1 MPNSRLWNFD
11 SESRGRRSPRLERH
25 STEGAVRRGISLA
38 LRAASAPALA
48 LVAGFMHAWAVASPT
63 EGQPLWWLQPA
74 AVALLVILL
83 DRCRSAI
90 AAAGLCWLF
99 AACSIGGSVWWL
111 YISLHVYG
119 GLSSALAALS
129 VLSFSG
135 FLATYYALAGAVF
148 CLLRP
153 RDSTLRACLFA
164 VLWLAADLL
173 RATILTGFPWGVGG
187 YAHTD
192 GPFSTLAP
200 WVGVYGIGA
209 AAAFG
214 AALLAGMLVRPRQIR
229 GAWRPLVILGLV
241 LAVAGRPHEAQDL
254 VQAPAVSVTL
264 LQANI
269 AQEQKFESATGVR
282 DALEWYAAQL
292 LTTSTELVVAP
303 ETAIPLLPDQLPA
316 GYAEKLR
323 SRFATG
329 QQAALIGMPLGSE
342 QQGYT
347 NSVVGLRPEAPAYR
361 YNKHHLVPFGEFVPP
376 LFRWF
381 TRMMNIPLGDF
392 ETGAVGQ
399 PSFDWKG
406 NRFAPNICYED
417 LFGEELAVRFRD
429 AAQAP
434 TVLVNVSNIAWFG
447 NTVAIDQHL
456 QISRMRAREFERPVL
471 RATNT
476 GATAVIDCFGRVTDL
491 LPRHTRGVLVARV
504 QGGERIT
511 PYAWWLSRLGL
522 WPFCVLVAM
531 VLAVAAKATRDAG
544 K

>member
-1 MPNSRLWNFD
+1 MRRVISR
-11 SESRGRRSPRLERH
+11 
-25 STEGAVRRGISLA
+25 A
-38 LRAASAPALA
+38 LRAACAPALA

-63 EGQPLWWLQPA
+63 EGQPLWWLQLA

-129 VLSFSG
+129 VLSLSG
-135 FLATYYALAGAVF
+135 FLATYYALAGSVF

-173 RATILTGFPWGVGG
+173 RATILTGFPWGAGG

-214 AALLAGMLVRPRQIR
+214 AALLAGMLVRTRQIR
-229 GAWRPLVILGLV
+229 GAWRPLVILALV
-241 LAVAGRPHEAQDL
+241 LAAAARPDEAQDL
-254 VQAPAVSVTL
+254 VQAPPVSVTL

-292 LTTSTELVVAP
+292 LTASTALVVAP
-303 ETAIPLLPDQLPA
+303 ETAIPLLPDQLPP
-316 GYAEKLR
+316 GYAEMLR
-323 SRFATG
+323 AKFASG
-329 QQAALIGMPLGSE
+329 QQAALIGMPLDSE

-347 NSVVGLRPEAPAYR
+347 NSVVGLRPDAAAYR
-361 YNKHHLVPFGEFVPP
+361 YDKHHLVPFGEFVPP

-392 ETGAVGQ
+392 ESGAVGQ
-399 PSFDWKG
+399 PSFEWRG
-406 NRFAPNICYED
+406 NRFALNICYED
-417 LFGEELAVRFRD
+417 LFGEELAVRFRN

-476 GATAVIDCFGRVTDL
+476 GATAVIDRFGRVTDL

-511 PYAWWLSRLGL
+511 AYGWWLSRFGL
-522 WPFCVLVAM
+522 WPFWVLVA
-531 VLAVAAKATRDAG
+531 VVITAG
-544 K
+544 KAMRGGPTMTVPARSQM